1 MKFSSFEK
9 FLNNAEILEAIAK
22 EQLTIVYDKLFEYL
36 PEGQDNSSRISIGK
50 FTQLLIDSNL
60 FQSFGDLT
68 YIPFGM
74 FTNTNISDITIPT
87 QIQAIRASAFYA
99 CVNLS
104 KIEIPLSVKSIDQ
117 GAFCNSGLTQIKLN
131 EGLKE
136 IYYDAFAVTKLEH
149 ITLPASIEI
158 LKYPFMYCKLKS
170 IEFLGNSIQ
179 VLKLGAET
187 NIDIA
192 IPKDADELEQK
203 LRKEGYN
210 HIRRK

>member
-9 FLNNAEILEAIAK
+9 FLNDAEILEAIAK
-22 EQLTIVYDKLFEYL
+22 EQLTIVYEKLFEYL
-36 PEGQDNSSRISIGK
+36 PNGQDNLSRIAVGK

-60 FQSFGDLT
+60 FRSFGDLT

-74 FTNTNISDITIPT
+74 FTNTNISNIVIPP
-87 QIQAIRASAFYA
+87 QIQEIRESAFYA

-104 KIEIPLSVKSIDQ
+104 KIEIPSSVEVTNS
-117 GAFCNSGLTQIKLN
+117 GAFCNSRLTQIKLN

-136 IYYDAFAVTKLEH
+136 IYYGAFAVTKLEH

-158 LKYPFMYCKLKS
+158 LEYPFVYCKLKS
-170 IEFLGNSIQ
+170 IEFLGNSIK

-187 NIDIA
+187 NIDIT
-192 IPKDADELEQK
+192 IPKDADELEQT